1 MFPTSTY
8 LQRRQALRA
17 AMGDATILLIGHRM
31 VPRNYPQNTFPFRQ
45 NSHVLYYCGISRP
58 DVALVMT
65 PDGDALFGPP
75 EDIDDVVWHGPH
87 ETLDEAASK
96 AGITDVRDIAG
107 LGNWLKAANGVRYLT
122 PYQDNVLNW
131 MAELS
136 GRSAAEVAAG
146 QCGDLAASIC
156 SQRSIKTEEEVA
168 EIEEA
173 LSVTRAMHLA
183 SYRATRPGV
192 KESDVAAAVQQ
203 VALSQDRAQSYNPII
218 TVRGEV
224 LHNNDYHNTLEA
236 GQLMLNDSGAES
248 RNWYASDITR
258 CCPVGGSFSDKQRA
272 IYDVVL
278 RSQLEAIDAIAP
290 GVPYKDVH
298 LTSARV
304 IAEGL
309 TAVGLM
315 KGDPAD
321 AVAQGAHALFFPH
334 GVGHM
339 LGLDVHDMEDLGDVV
354 GYQPGVA
361 RSDQFG
367 LNFLRLAKPLEPG
380 FVVTVE
386 PGIYFIPA
394 LIDRW
399 KTEGHLA
406 EFIDYDAV
414 ETYKGFGGIR
424 IEDDVLCTQ
433 AGSRVLGPAIPKEA
447 SEVEAAMA
455 G

>member
-1 MFPTSTY
+1 
-8 LQRRQALRA
+8 
-17 AMGDATILLIGHRM
+17 MGDATILLIGHRM
-31 VPRNYPQNTFPFRQ
+31 VPRNYPHNTYPFRQ

-58 DVALVMT
+58 DVALVMG

-87 ETLDEAASK
+87 ETLEEASAK
-96 AGITDVRDIAG
+96 AGISDVRDVAG
-107 LGNWLKAANGVRYLT
+107 LSEWLRGASDVRYIQ
-122 PYQDNVLNW
+122 PYQDNVINW
-131 MAELS
+131 MADLWGKS
-136 GRSAAEVAAG
+136 SSEVSSG
-146 QCGDLAASIC
+146 QCDRLAAQIC
-156 SQRSIKTEEEVA
+156 AQRSVKTEEELA

-183 SYRATRPGV
+183 SYRATRPGA
-192 KESDVAAAVQQ
+192 KESDIVAAVQQ
-203 VALSQDRAQSYNPII
+203 VALSADRAQSYNPII

-224 LHNNDYHNTLEA
+224 LHNNDYHNTLEP
-236 GQLMLNDSGAES
+236 GQLLLNDSGAES
-248 RNWYASDITR
+248 RSWYASDITR
-258 CCPVGGSFSDKQRA
+258 CCPVDGTFTERQRA

-278 RSQLEAIDAIAP
+278 QSQLAAIDAFAP

-309 TAVGLM
+309 TALGLM
-315 KGDPAD
+315 KGDPAE
-321 AVAQGAHALFFPH
+321 AVAEGAHALFFPH

-354 GYQPGVA
+354 GYESGVA
-361 RSDQFG
+361 RSTQFG
-367 LNFLRLAKPLEPG
+367 LNFLRLAKPLETG

-399 KTEGHLA
+399 RADNHLCD
-406 EFIDYDAV
+406 FIDYETV
-414 ETYKGFGGIR
+414 ETYKGFGGVR
-424 IEDDVLCTQ
+424 IEDDVLCTE
-433 AGSRVLGPAIPKEA
+433 GGPRVLGPEIPKDA
-447 SEVEAAMA
+447 SEVEAAMQ

>member
-1 MFPTSTY
+1 MFPTTTY
-8 LQRRQALRA
+8 AERRQVLRA
-17 AMGDATILLIGHRM
+17 AMSDATVVLIGHRM
-31 VPRNYPQNTFPFRQ
+31 VPRNYPHNTYPFRQ

-58 DVALVMT
+58 DVALVMG
-65 PDGDALFGPP
+65 PDGDVLFGPP
-75 EDIDDVVWHGPH
+75 GDIDDVVWHGPH
-87 ETLDEAASK
+87 ETLEEVAAK
-96 AGITDVRDIAG
+96 AGISDVRDVAG
-107 LGNWLKAANGVRYLT
+107 LSEWLRAANDVRYIR
-122 PYQDNVLNW
+122 PYQDNVINW
-131 MAELS
+131 MADLW
-136 GRSAAEVAAG
+136 GKASAEISAG
-146 QCGDLAASIC
+146 QCGELAAKIC
-156 SQRSIKTEEEVA
+156 AQRSVKTDEEIA

-203 VALSQDRAQSYNPII
+203 VALSADRAQSYNPII

-248 RNWYASDITR
+248 PCWYASDITR
-258 CCPVGGSFSDKQRA
+258 CCPVDGRFTDRQRA

-278 RSQLEAIDAIAP
+278 QSQLAAIDAFAP
-290 GVPYKDVH
+290 GVSYEDVH

-309 TAVGLM
+309 TALGLM
-315 KGDPAD
+315 RGDPAE

-354 GYQPGVA
+354 GYEPGVA
-361 RSDQFG
+361 RSTQFG
-367 LNFLRLAKPLEPG
+367 LNFLRLAKPLEAG

-386 PGIYFIPA
+386 PGVYFIPA

-399 KTEGHLA
+399 RADNKLA
-406 EFIDYDAV
+406 DFIDYDTV
-414 ETYKGFGGIR
+414 ETYKGFGGVR
-424 IEDDVLCTQ
+424 IEDDVFCT
-433 AGSRVLGPAIPKEA
+433 ASGPRVLGPPIPKEA
-447 SEVEAAMA
+447 SEVEVAMV